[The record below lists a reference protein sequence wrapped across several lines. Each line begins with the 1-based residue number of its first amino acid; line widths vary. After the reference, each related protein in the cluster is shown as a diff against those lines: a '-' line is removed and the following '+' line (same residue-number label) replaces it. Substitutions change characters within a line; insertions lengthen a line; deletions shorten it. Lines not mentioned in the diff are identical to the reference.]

1 MALRVNGRFFV
12 LSVSLLVPTAEL
24 FVEDLTWRMQIQ
36 EKVAERVSL
45 WSFQRR
51 HYGLIIVSQ
60 VDFIMVVMCDV

>member
-51 HYGLIIVSQ
+51 HFGLLLFHKLILSWW
-60 VDFIMVVMCDV
+60 